1 MSAAA
6 SPRKPISED
15 AFLDAATELFA
26 RQGYGA
32 TTVDQIALRAGS
44 TKPTLYAR
52 FASKEEL
59 YARAIE
65 REAALLTRHLFAAYD
80 RAEHEG
86 LRVGVSLGM
95 QAAFEFA
102 ELRPDGSALL
112 FEPDTSA
119 PPGDAS
125 ARAVQQVIDRVARIM
140 RPILVGESPGGL
152 AGAELLA
159 ALMVSLSN
167 AGIRHA
173 RQQGIRNLAAVGAAV
188 ASFAVEGV
196 TGLDR
201 ALFAV
206 IEPKPSRRRPS

>member
-6 SPRKPISED
+6 SPKKPISED

-26 RQGYGA
+26 RNGYGA
-32 TTVDQIALRAGS
+32 TSVDQIALRAGS

-52 FASKEEL
+52 FASKEEV

-80 RAEHEG
+80 RAERKG
-86 LRVGVSLGM
+86 LREGVALGM
-95 QAAFEFA
+95 RAAFEFA
-102 ELRPDGSALL
+102 ELRPDGTALL

-125 ARAVQQVIDRVARIM
+125 ARAVQRVIDRVAQIM
-140 RPILVGESPGGL
+140 LPVLVGDGESGRP
-152 AGAELLA
+152 GAELLA
-159 ALMVSLSN
+159 ALLVSLSN

-173 RQQGIRNLAAVGAAV
+173 RRSGIRDLTGVGEAV

-201 ALFAV
+201 ALFAA
-206 IEPKPSRRRPS
+206 IEAKPRRRR